1 MRLLNLNIG
10 IKIDNSAE
18 VIKLIKDTNSDFVTL
33 QEATRGLE
41 TSVLLL
47 YNSAN
52 LIKEATDYPYS
63 FFEPLWV
70 ASHHK
75 KNRGQNKGYT
85 QNI

>member
-18 VIKLIKDTNSDFVTL
+18 VIKLIKDTNPTFVTL

-41 TSVLLL
+41 DGVLPK

-52 LIKEATDYPYS
+52 IIKEATDYPYS
-63 FFEPLWV
+63 FFGPLWV
-70 ASHHK
+70 ASHHE
-75 KNRGQNKGYT
+75 KNGGGH
-85 QNI
+85 